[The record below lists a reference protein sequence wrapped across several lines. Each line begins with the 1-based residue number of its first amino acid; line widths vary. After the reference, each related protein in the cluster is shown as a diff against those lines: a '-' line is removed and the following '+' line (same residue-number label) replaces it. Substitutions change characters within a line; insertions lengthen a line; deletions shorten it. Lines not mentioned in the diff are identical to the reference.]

1 MKPGQLGVSIQ
12 AARVIECRDNPKTAA
27 GGIVQIKLQSSV
39 GAFDET
45 FMQRLPLLEQAMI
58 AHGLDPSMFVIA
70 KDASL
75 FTNARAFGTTFR
87 DYTVFVG
94 DKHFTVTQPSDIRF
108 LEYFYERCIAPDEA
122 APTPHHKLE
131 SVLGKLVHWMEQPV

>member
-1 MKPGQLGVSIQ
+1 LVG
-12 AARVIECRDNPKTAA
+12 CRDSGAEEK
-27 GGIVQIKLQSSV
+27 IVQIKLQSSV

-45 FMQRLPLLEQAMI
+45 FMQKLPLVEQAMV
-58 AHGLDPSMFVIA
+58 AHGLDPADFVIA

-75 FTNARAFGTTFR
+75 FTNARAFGATFR

-108 LEYFYERCIAPDEA
+108 LEYFHERCIAPDVA
-122 APTPHHKLE
+122 APTPHHKLAD
-131 SVLGKLVHWMEQPV
+131 VLGRLVHWMEQPV

>member
-1 MKPGQLGVSIQ
+1 
-12 AARVIECRDNPKTAA
+12 
-27 GGIVQIKLQSSV
+27 VQIKLQSSV
-39 GAFDET
+39 DAFDES
-45 FMQRLPLLEQAMI
+45 FMRRLPLVEQAMI
-58 AHGLDPSMFVIA
+58 AHGLDPSIFVIA

-75 FTNARAFGTTFR
+75 FTNARAFGATFR

-108 LEYFYERCIAPDEA
+108 LEYFYGRCIAPDEA

-131 SVLGKLVHWMEQPV
+131 NVLGKLVHWMEQPI